1 MSGRILNREPEVC
14 LPLPEIGRVRIGMK
28 NEKGYPMS
36 VDHFIPTG
44 KYASFFTAEYG
55 DKPQTIQI
63 IFIDDNPV
71 LSCDEKYEY
80 RDDAGR
86 SFAWGDGE
94 TFQVWSKTTQKYK
107 TVSISEMPDVM
118 DFVKKQSPAK
128 KGWEISLIL
137 RFIIPKIRGIAGY
150 WQFSTKGDASTI
162 PQVRNIFD
170 TMLERRGSVQ
180 GMIFD
185 LNVKFAKSNKPGIT
199 SKYPVVSLVPNHS
212 EENIAMIKGG
222 IMDFQN
228 TKLLT
233 Q

>member
-1 MSGRILNREPEVC
+1 
-14 LPLPEIGRVRIGMK
+14 
-28 NEKGYPMS
+28 
-36 VDHFIPTG
+36 
-44 KYASFFTAEYG
+44 
-55 DKPQTIQI
+55 
-63 IFIDDNPV
+63 
-71 LSCDEKYEY
+71 
-80 RDDAGR
+80 
-86 SFAWGDGE
+86 
-94 TFQVWSKTTQKYK
+94 
-107 TVSISEMPDVM
+107 MPDVM

-212 EENIAMIKGG
+212 EENIAMVKGG

>member
-1 MSGRILNREPEVC
+1 MVL
-14 LPLPEIGRVRIGMK
+14 RV
-28 NEKGYPMS
+28 
-36 VDHFIPTG
+36 
-44 KYASFFTAEYG
+44 
-55 DKPQTIQI
+55 KP
-63 IFIDDNPV
+63 V
-71 LSCDEKYEY
+71 
-80 RDDAGR
+80 
-86 SFAWGDGE
+86 
-94 TFQVWSKTTQKYK
+94 VSK
-107 TVSISEMPDVM
+107 SPR
-118 DFVKKQSPAK
+118 SPAK

-212 EENIAMIKGG
+212 EENIAMVKGG